1 MPLLLPPTCER
12 ALLERFLRA
21 ESMAL
26 WAVQSAQA
34 LEIPPRV
41 LTFLRRHEAEERQ
54 HLRQFEELL
63 GRQAWDRAVLPQL
76 PKQWSA
82 VVVHLYGYEALGLEF
97 AKLLADMRPDLASI
111 LEDEEVHVGFFEGE
125 LRRIMQEGEGSARFA
140 RSYARSWW
148 RRLPRTV
155 DRYLGDESLA
165 PYRDELRL
173 VILSSIEWRF
183 TTTGLLG
190 TVETAGSSAED

>member
-1 MPLLLPPTCER
+1 MPVVLPLTCER

-34 LEIPPRV
+34 LDIPPRV

-54 HLRQFEELL
+54 HLQQFEELL
-63 GRQAWDRAVLPQL
+63 GRQAWDKAVLPQL
-76 PKQWSA
+76 PTQWSA

-97 AKLLADMRPDLASI
+97 AKLLAGIRPDLASI

-125 LRRIMQEGEGSARFA
+125 LRQIMREGEGPARFA

-165 PYRDELRL
+165 PYRVELRR
-173 VILSSIEWRF
+173 VILASIECRF
-183 TTTGLLG
+183 TTAGLLG
-190 TVETAGSSAED
+190 TVETAGTSAED

>member
-1 MPLLLPPTCER
+1 M
-12 ALLERFLRA
+12 
-21 ESMAL
+21 
-26 WAVQSAQA
+26 
-34 LEIPPRV
+34 
-41 LTFLRRHEAEERQ
+41 
-54 HLRQFEELL
+54 
-63 GRQAWDRAVLPQL
+63 
-76 PKQWSA
+76 
-82 VVVHLYGYEALGLEF
+82 EF
-97 AKLLADMRPDLASI
+97 AKLLANMRPDLASI

-190 TVETAGSSAED
+190 TVETEGSSAED

>member
-1 MPLLLPPTCER
+1 MPLLLPSTCER

-34 LEIPPRV
+34 LDLPPRV
-41 LTFLRRHEAEERQ
+41 LTFLRRHEAEERH

-63 GRQAWDRAVLPQL
+63 GRQAWNKAVSPQL

-82 VVVHLYGYEALGLEF
+82 VAVHLYGYEALGLEF
-97 AKLLADMRPDLASI
+97 AALLAHIRPDLASI
-111 LEDEEVHVGFFEGE
+111 LEDEKVHVGFFEGE
-125 LRRIMQEGEGSARFA
+125 LRRIMREGEGAVRFA

-165 PYRDELRL
+165 PYRDELRRMVL
-173 VILSSIEWRF
+173 ASIENRF
-183 TTTGLLG
+183 TTAGLLDMD
-190 TVETAGSSAED
+190 ETADRSTED